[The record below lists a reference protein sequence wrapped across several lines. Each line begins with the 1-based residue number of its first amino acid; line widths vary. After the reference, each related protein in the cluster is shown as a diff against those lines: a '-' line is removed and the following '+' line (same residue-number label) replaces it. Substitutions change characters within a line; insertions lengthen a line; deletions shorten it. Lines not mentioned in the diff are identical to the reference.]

1 MDRWVNISIVLVVVL
16 RRRLFFQVVRANP
29 IPNRGIE
36 HEKEKEKCDR
46 RLRVDIR
53 SHGQYKDQAHEGVA
67 LKECLVDACNVQMRG
82 GPMLVNQGA

>member
-36 HEKEKEKCDR
+36 HEKGR
-46 RLRVDIR
+46 RRRRRRR
-53 SHGQYKDQAHEGVA
+53 SATGDYA
-67 LKECLVDACNVQMRG
+67 
-82 GPMLVNQGA
+82 